1 MKKNLIKLFMMT
13 LTGLSLAGCYPSGPD
28 YAEELDVVY
37 TDYDNQFD
45 FKSKSTYSI
54 PSKIVVDIEENIDG
68 SIDTVYMKDVYAQP
82 ILKSIKSNMTKK
94 GWTETTID
102 NNPDMLVTPAGISST
117 TVFYSY
123 WYDWW
128 YGGYYGGWG
137 WYYPPYYSVSSI
149 TTGSLVIVMASPKTD
164 SAINSVPRAW
174 LTSISGVLSGDYNL
188 SRVEKGIN
196 QAFNQSPYLKTN

>member
-1 MKKNLIKLFMMT
+1 MIT
-13 LTGLSLAGCYPSGPD
+13 VTGLSLAGCYPSGPD

-45 FKSKSTYSI
+45 FKSKSTYAI
-54 PSKIVVDIEENIDG
+54 PNKIVVDIEEDDDG
-68 SIDTVYMKDVYAQP
+68 SIDTIYMKEKYATP
-82 ILKSIKSNMTKK
+82 ILASIKDNLAKN

-102 NNPDMLVTPAGISST
+102 NSPDMLVTPGAISST
-117 TVFYSY
+117 TFFYSY

-149 TTGSLVIVMASPKTD
+149 TTGSLIIVMADANADP
-164 SAINSVPRAW
+164 AINKVPRAW
-174 LTSISGVLSGDYNL
+174 LTSITGVLSGDNSV